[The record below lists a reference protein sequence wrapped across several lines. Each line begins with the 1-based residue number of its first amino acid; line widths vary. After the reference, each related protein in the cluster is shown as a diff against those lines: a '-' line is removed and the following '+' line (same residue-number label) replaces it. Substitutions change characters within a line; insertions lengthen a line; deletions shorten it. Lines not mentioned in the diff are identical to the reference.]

1 MDELSIFTQIDR
13 KKLSPLQ
20 AMRLLMSYPYI
31 NFVSQF
37 FSRTREY
44 ETGLAFVDTCRHL
57 LDKYAADIP
66 VIEAQR
72 IEKDI
77 TFMELSFYDALNL
90 WQRYLDFFEH
100 IFLEKRTQPYIA
112 AYFPNPKE
120 NAEERFGRYLLGRDS
135 KGLQVHKLYLHEHR
149 RAIIK
154 RKLVRQEFG
163 KNVEHLKRHQKEQ
176 LSDEEYLKR
185 VQEMKN
191 LFEWMKKYH

>member
-1 MDELSIFTQIDR
+1 MDKLSIFTQINR

-44 ETGLAFVDTCRHL
+44 ELGLDFVDICRDL

-66 VIEAQR
+66 LTEAQR

-77 TFMELSFYDALNL
+77 TFLELSFYDALNL
-90 WQRYLDFFEH
+90 WQKYLDFFEY
-100 IFLEKRTQPYIA
+100 IFLEKRTPSYIVTYA
-112 AYFPNPKE
+112 PNPSQ
-120 NAEERFGRYLLGRDS
+120 NARERFGRYLLGHDN
-135 KGLQVHKLYLHEHR
+135 KGLQVHELYLCEHR

-154 RKLVRQEFG
+154 RKLIKQEFG

-176 LSDEEYLKR
+176 LSNEEYLKR
-185 VQEMKN
+185 LQEMQN
-191 LFEWMKKYH
+191 LFEWMKKNY